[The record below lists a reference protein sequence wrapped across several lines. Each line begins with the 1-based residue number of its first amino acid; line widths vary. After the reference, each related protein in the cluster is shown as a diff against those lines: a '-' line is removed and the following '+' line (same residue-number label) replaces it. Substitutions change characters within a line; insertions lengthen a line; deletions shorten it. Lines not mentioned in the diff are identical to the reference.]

1 MASVSKKFK
10 VSGGRYTGQ
19 VHPGTDSPVVE
30 WFATNLEMPSKRA
43 AIKWMNDKR
52 KAYQARG
59 IMTTFSYHES
69 ISKSYDI
76 VEDEKGK
83 IKLWCFG
90 RG

>member
-1 MASVSKKFK
+1 MANISKKFK
-10 VSGGRYTGQ
+10 VSGGRFTGQ
-19 VHPGTDSPVVE
+19 IHQGTDTPIVE

-52 KAYQARG
+52 KAYAANG
-59 IMTTFSYHES
+59 IKTTFSYHES

-76 VEDEKGK
+76 VEDDKGK
-83 IKLWCFG
+83 IKLRCFS